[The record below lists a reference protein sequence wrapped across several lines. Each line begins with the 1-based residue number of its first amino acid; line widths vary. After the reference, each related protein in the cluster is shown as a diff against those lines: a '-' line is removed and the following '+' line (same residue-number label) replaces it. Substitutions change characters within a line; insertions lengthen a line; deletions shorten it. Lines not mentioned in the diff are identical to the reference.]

1 MEFQSSTP
9 IYLQLIDMLK
19 LQIVSGKL
27 KSGDKLPSVRDL
39 ALEYG
44 VNPNTMQKALSQ
56 LEGEKLVNT
65 VRTPGR
71 YVPEERERL
80 RYSSPT
86 LLRKVS
92 LALISFKIG
101 LEIIV
106 SRSPNSREFINS
118 SSSVTDIS
126 QNSIMFL
133 PPTVTAKYSGFS
145 LLP

>member
-56 LEGEKLVNT
+56 LEWEKLVYT
-65 VRTPGR
+65 VRTTGR
-71 YVPEERERL
+71 YVTEDRELIQQL
-80 RYSSPT
+80 RRK
-86 LLRKVS
+86 LAEMRIGELLAELRKLGYS
-92 LALISFKIG
+92 KEEIRQLLDSYMEEM
-101 LEIIV
+101 LEDDGTGTI
-106 SRSPNSREFINS
+106 
-118 SSSVTDIS
+118 
-126 QNSIMFL
+126 
-133 PPTVTAKYSGFS
+133 
-145 LLP
+145 

>member
-56 LEGEKLVNT
+56 LEWEKLVYT
-65 VRTPGR
+65 VRTTGR
-71 YVPEERERL
+71 YVTEDRELIWQL
-80 RYSSPT
+80 RRK
-86 LLRKVS
+86 LAEMRIGELLAELRKLGYS
-92 LALISFKIG
+92 KE
-101 LEIIV
+101 EI
-106 SRSPNSREFINS
+106 R
-118 SSSVTDIS
+118 
-126 QNSIMFL
+126 Q
-133 PPTVTAKYSGFS
+133 
-145 LLP
+145 LLDSYMEEMIEDDGTGTI